1 LNISH
6 GQIVT
11 RSNDDYWERSA
22 IMLKKTLIA
31 AMAIALSCGVA
42 HAGSNKA
49 SENKFTKQEGT
60 GMLSGAAAGAIVGGP
75 IGAVVGAMLGGI
87 VGDSVGTAQRADL
100 RAKNLEDELMETRLA
115 LSKASERTGGEQML
129 GDLAARLHADVMFRT
144 NSSDLDAQVAN
155 ELQSLGQLLAAHSQ
169 LEVQLHGFAD
179 PRGES
184 AKNLELSLRRADAVR
199 EALIKGG
206 ASPEQ
211 IRLTA
216 HGEDL
221 TTASK
226 DDVEAYAWER
236 RVSMA
241 IHPIGGK
248 GTEAQTSTQVAQT
261 STSK

>member
-1 LNISH
+1 MMK
-6 GQIVT
+6 
-11 RSNDDYWERSA
+11 R
-22 IMLKKTLIA
+22 TLITA
-31 AMAIALSCGVA
+31 VAVALSYAVGSGVA
-42 HAGSNKA
+42 QAGD
-49 SENKFTKQEGT
+49 NKFTKQEGT

-75 IGAVVGAMLGGI
+75 VGAVVGAMIGGI
-87 VGDSVGTAQRADL
+87 IGDSVGNAQRSDL
-100 RAKNLEDELMETRLA
+100 RAQSLEDELLETRLA

-129 GDLAARLHADVMFRT
+129 DDLAQRLHADVLFRT
-144 NSSDLDAQVAN
+144 GSVDMDVQVAS
-155 ELQSLGQLLAAHSQ
+155 ELASLGQLLAAHSQ

-179 PRGES
+179 PRGTPEQ
-184 AKNLELSLRRADAVR
+184 NLELSLRRADAVR

-226 DDVEAYAWER
+226 NDVEAYAWER

-241 IHPIGGK
+241 IRPNSTK
-248 GTEAQTSTQVAQT
+248 LADAKTTTQVAQ
-261 STSK
+261 SK

>member
-1 LNISH
+1 
-6 GQIVT
+6 
-11 RSNDDYWERSA
+11 
-22 IMLKKTLIA
+22 MFKKTLIVSIA
-31 AMAIALSCGVA
+31 LALSCGMA
-42 HAGSNKA
+42 QAADKA
-49 SENKFTKQEGT
+49 TSNKFTKQEGT

-75 IGAVVGAMLGGI
+75 VGAVVGAMLGGI
-87 VGDSVGTAQRADL
+87 VGDSVGQAQRADL

-129 GDLAARLHADVMFRT
+129 DDLAARLHADVMFRT
-144 NSSDLDAQVAN
+144 NSVDMDAQVVD

-179 PRGES
+179 PRGTPE
-184 AKNLELSLRRADAVR
+184 KNLELSLRRADAVR

-206 ASPEQ
+206 AAPEQ

-241 IHPIGGK
+241 IRPVTGK
-248 GTEAQTSTQVAQT
+248 VGDAQLAQTSA
-261 STSK
+261 SNK